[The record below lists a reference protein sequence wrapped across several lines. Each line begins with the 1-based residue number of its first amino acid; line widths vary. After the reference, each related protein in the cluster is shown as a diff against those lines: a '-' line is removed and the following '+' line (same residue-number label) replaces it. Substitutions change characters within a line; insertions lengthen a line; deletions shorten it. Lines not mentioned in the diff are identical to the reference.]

1 MAAPLILVLDDNAEL
16 VELLAG
22 ALEDSGYRTAPYQR
36 GKPAVA
42 DMESGEKPA
51 LAIIDLLLPDM
62 TGYDVSKV
70 CHKHGVP
77 FFFVTGVFKGGRH
90 SLEAARKYECKGYFE
105 KPFDAEK
112 LLQAV
117 QKLVPPPPPSERKPK
132 APEIDL
138 TIDVDVSEYTP
149 ASPMELTGRIEVQG
163 DNISAVLS
171 GKNLALQAP
180 TAASSFVK
188 PTRTPV
194 PGTLRAPV
202 APPVADPLPPV
213 DDDPRVRR
221 GHLRDN
227 LPQLITAFWQ
237 GQQTGEILCARGKV
251 KKSIVFEKGSP
262 VFAAS
267 NLAAD
272 RYGAFLVR
280 IGKINE
286 AQLKNAALAA
296 EAQKR
301 RTGDVLIELGLLKE
315 TERMYY
321 VAQQVKAIIYSL
333 FAWEEGEYLLRFT
346 DKAKHE
352 PIRLGIHP
360 AHLIAR
366 GIKKL
371 YKTERLQRILGLE
384 ERLLPAPDPPFQL
397 GELELDGWEAQ
408 LVSRVTGERN
418 VAELIALSGKPAPTV
433 LASLVALLGVKV
445 LDRRAD

>member
-22 ALEDSGYRTAPYQR
+22 ALEDHGYRTAPFHR
-36 GKPAVA
+36 GKAAVA
-42 DMESGEKPA
+42 ELEGGEKPA

-62 TGYDVSKV
+62 TGYDVSKA
-70 CHKHGVP
+70 CAKHGVP

-112 LLQAV
+112 LLEAV
-117 QKLVPPPPPSERKPK
+117 QRLVPPPPPSERKPK
-132 APEIDL
+132 VPDVDL
-138 TIDVDVSEYTP
+138 SIDVDVSEYTP
-149 ASPMELTGRIEVQG
+149 ASPMELTGRIEVSG

-171 GKNLALQAP
+171 GKNLALQSP
-180 TAASSFVK
+180 TAASSFMR
-188 PTRTPV
+188 PARTPP
-194 PGTLRAPV
+194 PGTLQAPV
-202 APPVADPLPPV
+202 EPLPPV
-213 DDDPRVRR
+213 EDDPRVRR

-237 GQQTGEILCARGKV
+237 GQQTGEIVCARGKV
-251 KKSIVFEKGSP
+251 RKSIVFEKGNP

-286 AQLKNAALAA
+286 AQLKTAALAA
-296 EAQKR
+296 GAQRR

-321 VAQQVKAIIYSL
+321 VAQQVKAIVYSL

-371 YKTERLQRILGLE
+371 YKAERLQRILGLE
-384 ERLLPAPDPPFQL
+384 ERLMPAPDPPFQL

-445 LDRRAD
+445 LDRRPE